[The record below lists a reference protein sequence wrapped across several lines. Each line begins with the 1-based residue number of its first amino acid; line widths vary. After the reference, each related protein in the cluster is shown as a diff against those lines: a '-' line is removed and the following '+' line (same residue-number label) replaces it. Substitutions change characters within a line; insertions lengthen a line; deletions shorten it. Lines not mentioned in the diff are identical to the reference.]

1 MSAQISP
8 ETSPVQKTVKRFNP
22 YVGPRPFSTQQELPN
37 RHTEARDVADL
48 LVSERVLL
56 LHAMS
61 GAGKTSLIQAGVLK
75 LLKGFHVI
83 GPVRVDK
90 PVPMNAD
97 GTFVRLHNR
106 YVYSIALSLLGD
118 DSRPDESLYEMNLLD
133 VLKRAMKAGAGNGL
147 PLLIIDQFEEV
158 LTLDPTDIA
167 AKEAFFEELGGV
179 VASGEPGSDGDESGS
194 DFEGDG
200 LLRGGEVPQAP
211 EVHAGDT
218 GDGAG
223 RLANKNDW
231 PGTWLL
237 LAIRDDQVGALDPY
251 LHNIP
256 GFLRARYRLSFLT
269 HDEAKDAIQVPAR
282 TQGVTITDEAAEELI
297 DRLSHTR
304 VRTPEQDAAQS
315 LPTNLV
321 EPVQLQVLCRRLWK
335 EKKHQGSFDEIDFK
349 YVSELTDDYV
359 ERAMSRYYSDSVSEL
374 AREFN
379 IQEKAVREWFD
390 TALITEH
397 GDRSQSNRGPI
408 SGPEEKRILARLKDM
423 FLINEDSRGGTTWYE
438 LAHDRLVPAVK
449 LANRAWRY
457 ERLAPW
463 QLQALDW
470 KQSNRNSSYLLK
482 PKQLPYSRGR
492 DLSPLENEFRRACM
506 EQYSD
511 RFRILQWQVVS
522 IVLIVMVIG
531 ESIAIIGFV
540 LGWY

>member
-1 MSAQISP
+1 MSAQTSA
-8 ETSPVQKTVKRFNP
+8 ETSPAKKAVKRLNP
-22 YVGPRPFSTQQELPN
+22 YVGPLPFSKQQELPN

-48 LVSERVLL
+48 LISERVLL
-56 LHAMS
+56 LHALS

-90 PVPMNAD
+90 PVPVNAD
-97 GTFVRLHNR
+97 GSFVHLHNR
-106 YVYSIALSLLGD
+106 YVYSIAISLLGD

-133 VLKRAMKAGAGNGL
+133 VLKRAMTASTGKGR

-179 VASGEPGSDGDESGS
+179 VATRERGNDGDVSGS
-194 DFEGDG
+194 DFESDG
-200 LLRGGEVPQAP
+200 PIGGGEVTSAP
-211 EVHAGDT
+211 EVHARDT

-223 RLANKNDW
+223 GLADDDGW

-251 LHNIP
+251 LHSIP
-256 GFLRARYRLSFLT
+256 GFLRVRYRLSFLT
-269 HDEAKDAIQVPAR
+269 HDEAKDAIQIPAR

-335 EKKHQGSFDEIDFK
+335 EKKHQGPFDEIDFK
-349 YVSELTDDYV
+349 YVSELRDDYV
-359 ERAMSRYYSDSVSEL
+359 ERAMSRYYSDSISEL
-374 AREFN
+374 AQGFG
-379 IQEKAVREWFD
+379 IQEKAVRDWFE

-397 GDRSQSNRGPI
+397 GDRSQSNRGPVG
-408 SGPEEKRILARLKDM
+408 GPKEKEILTRLKDM

-457 ERLAPW
+457 EHLAPW
-463 QLQALDW
+463 QIQALDW

-482 PKQLPYSRGR
+482 PKQLPYSRRR

-506 EQYSD
+506 EQYGN
-511 RFRILQWQVVS
+511 RFRIVRWQLFSGFLIFLVIAEF
-522 IVLIVMVIG
+522 IVIL
-531 ESIAIIGFV
+531 GFL